1 MTAPPPTP
9 NSPASSPVM
18 TPATMTAVASQSS
31 SVKGTP
37 RTIPLL
43 FLIGLTLQ
51 HGRSRSRHR
60 QRCERLAQQRRAGSW
75 RRAGFGEPA
84 AERPRARHALEQSVH
99 VARDGMKPH
108 AACKLALHIG
118 NERCRRGARRRKWRR
133 IVENASIDGK
143 KPPRLLIGRAAHHD
157 TIHPIKMRG
166 HFGQTA
172 NPAIEHD
179 WQPRMRRFEAID
191 AIVVERRN
199 FAVLFRR

>member
-1 MTAPPPTP
+1 
-9 NSPASSPVM
+9 
-18 TPATMTAVASQSS
+18 
-31 SVKGTP
+31 
-37 RTIPLL
+37 
-43 FLIGLTLQ
+43 
-51 HGRSRSRHR
+51 
-60 QRCERLAQQRRAGSW
+60 QQGGAGWW

-118 NERCRRGARRRKWRR
+118 NERCRRSARRRKWRR
-133 IVENASIDGK
+133 ISENASIDGK

-157 TIHPIKMRG
+157 PTPPKKTRAP
-166 HFGQTA
+166 FGQTA

-179 WQPRMRRFEAID
+179 SQPRMRRFEAID

-199 FAVLFRR
+199 FAVLLRR